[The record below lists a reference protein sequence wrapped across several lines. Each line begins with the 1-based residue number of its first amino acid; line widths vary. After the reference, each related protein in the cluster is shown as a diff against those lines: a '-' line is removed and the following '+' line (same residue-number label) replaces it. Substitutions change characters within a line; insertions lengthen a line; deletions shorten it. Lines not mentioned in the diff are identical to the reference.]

1 MWQGGNTKFL
11 NSNNDHKV
19 FTMEGNLHCK
29 AALAAALMLAQQAPL
44 ASAQA
49 LEEVIVTAQKRAQS
63 AQDVPVALTA
73 IGAETIEA
81 LGIQEFS
88 DVTRISPSLTLSSG
102 NNKQQT
108 SISMRGIGTSVFSIG
123 VEPSVAVIIDNVS
136 QVQPG
141 QALSNLVDIE
151 RIEVLR
157 GPQSTLFGKN
167 ASAGLVSVTTKN
179 PSEEI
184 EGSLELVATDDDQI
198 RTVGTLSGP
207 LTDSFGYRIMGY
219 YDDRDGYLDN
229 LTTGDDIN
237 GGLSRGGRGKFI
249 WDVSEDFTSTLIVN
263 YSEDKLDC
271 CGINWHEL
279 DPEARVLG
287 FVPGEVAPGIQP
299 GEENRKIRQDDQ
311 SRGESRDVSASLE
324 LEYDIDDFTLTSI
337 SSWNRWEYLNNE
349 DIDFSDVDVAGALS
363 GGLLEG
369 GIATLSDVEMRF
381 FSQELRIESPVYDSF
396 DYMLGLYYADANT
409 DRSFERSILVSD
421 WVAEASTESIAAYGQ
436 GNWRFAKNTSLSL
449 GLRYNYEEISADF
462 IDAPSASSFAGD
474 DDDGVWLGK
483 VSLQHFLNED
493 AMLFA
498 SYSRGYKGQA
508 YDISSG
514 FNQDKA
520 DNPVAAEESDAYEV
534 GIKTTLLDQR
544 LQLNVVGFYTEYD
557 NFQAQNTIL
566 NEDGTFK
573 LEIANVGELET
584 QGIEID
590 AVALLGDNFVL
601 RGGFAWIDA
610 TVKSYPTAR
619 CFPGQTVEQGCVEI
633 APGVTVQDLAG
644 DDLSNSPDYKLTLA
658 GEYTLPLASLP
669 FEGFANFSYRWQD
682 EVVFNLNQDPELRYD
697 AFDVLDLSVG
707 IVERERAA
715 YRVTL
720 FVNNVFDD
728 TYLISKANLGQLY
741 GGRQAIGQILAR
753 ESQRYAGVRVKFQF

>member
-1 MWQGGNTKFL
+1 
-11 NSNNDHKV
+11 
-19 FTMEGNLHCK
+19 MEGKLHRK
-29 AALAAALMLAQQAPL
+29 AALAAALILAYQAPL
-44 ASAQA
+44 ASAQG

-73 IGAETIEA
+73 VSAETIEA
-81 LGIQEFS
+81 MGIQEFS

-108 SISMRGIGTSVFSIG
+108 SISIRGIGTSVFSIG

-167 ASAGLVSVTTKN
+167 ASAGLVSVTTRN
-179 PSEEI
+179 PSEEL
-184 EGSLELVATDDDQI
+184 EGSIELVATDDDQL

-207 LTDSFGYRIMGY
+207 VSDGFGYRIMGY
-219 YDDRDGYLDN
+219 YDDRDGYLTN
-229 LTTGDDIN
+229 LTTGGDLN
-237 GGLSRGGRGKFI
+237 GGLSKGGRGKFL
-249 WDVSEDFTSTLIVN
+249 WEVTENLTSTFIVN
-263 YSEDKLDC
+263 YSEDKLNC
-271 CGINWHEL
+271 CGINWHAL

-287 FVPGEVAPGIQP
+287 FVPGEVAPGIIP
-299 GEENRKIRQDDQ
+299 GKDNRRIRQDDA
-311 SRGESRDVSASLE
+311 SLGKSRDVSGSLE
-324 LEYDIDDFTLTSI
+324 LGYEINEFTLTSI
-337 SSWNRWEYLNNE
+337 SSWNRWQYQNNE
-349 DIDFSDVDVAGALS
+349 DVDFSDVDVAGALS
-363 GGLLEG
+363 GGFLEG
-369 GIATLSDVEMRF
+369 GIASLSDVETTF
-381 FSQELRIESPVYDSF
+381 VAQEFRLDSPVYDSF
-396 DYMLGLYYADANT
+396 DYMLGLYYADAST
-409 DRSFERSILVSD
+409 DRSFERTILVAD
-421 WVAEASTESIAAYGQ
+421 WVAEASTESLAAYGQ
-436 GNWRFAKNTSLSL
+436 GNWRFTDKTSLTL

-462 IDAPSASSFAGD
+462 VDNPTDSRYTGD
-474 DDDGVWLGK
+474 DSDGIWLGK
-483 VSLQHFLNED
+483 VAVQHFLNED
-493 AMLFA
+493 TMLFA

-508 YDISSG
+508 YDISTG

-566 NEDGTFK
+566 GQDGSVQ
-573 LEIANVGELET
+573 LDISNVGQLET

-590 AVALLGDNFVL
+590 AVALLGDNFIL

-610 TVKSYPTAR
+610 TVKSYPNAR
-619 CFPGQTVEQGCVEI
+619 CFPNQTEAQGCVEI
-633 APGVTVQDLAG
+633 APGATVQDLAG
-644 DDLSNSPDYKLTLA
+644 EDLSNSPDYKLTLA
-658 GEYTLPLASLP
+658 GEYTLPLTSMP

-682 EVVFNLNQDPELRYD
+682 DVVFNLNQDPEMQYD
-697 AFDVLDLSVG
+697 SFDVLDLSVG

-720 FVNNVFDD
+720 FVNNVLDEN
-728 TYLISKANLGQLY
+728 YLVSKANLGQLY

-753 ESQRYAGVRVKFQF
+753 DSQRYAGVRVKFQF